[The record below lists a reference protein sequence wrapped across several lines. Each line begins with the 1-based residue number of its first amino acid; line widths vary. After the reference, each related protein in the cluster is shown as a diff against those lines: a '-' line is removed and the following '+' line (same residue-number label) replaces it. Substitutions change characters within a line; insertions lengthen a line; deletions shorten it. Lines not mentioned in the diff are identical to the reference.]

1 MIRSIC
7 STALVFFLSFHC
19 CTNAQAVSEEVIVNE
34 TKNIQISQVEKGLED
49 KSLTE
54 SSNESSNILLY
65 HPSDNIKKEIPD
77 EYPIIEEMYIE
88 PGSVAD
94 FKMKII
100 ENLIKK
106 QYFLENKKAELQKEL
121 ITSKDNTVLIEL
133 KNKSLIKEDEKNA
146 NENKHTL
153 LGNLVLLFLLLMIGW
168 QLKKTKDILKIKK

>member
-54 SSNESSNILLY
+54 NNNIILY

>member
-54 SSNESSNILLY
+54 NNNIILH